1 MNPFFGGLLP
11 APHDVTIQMERLE
24 KPSGMLTT
32 AMNVIE
38 TLKPSFQ

>member
-1 MNPFFGGLLP
+1 
-11 APHDVTIQMERLE
+11 MERLE
-24 KPSGMLTT
+24 KPSEMLTT